1 MNSGDKMNYLKLT
14 KENLESEHICCAI
27 SSNKDPQVI
36 AKKKWLE
43 KQLDEGLVFLKAD
56 QRGKCFIEYL
66 PAEKAF
72 VPIEAKDYLYID
84 CFWVSG
90 SLAGHG
96 YGDELLEQCIS
107 EGKKK
112 GKSGLCVIS
121 SPKKQAFLSDPDY
134 LKYKGFK
141 LADQAEPFF
150 DLLYLPFRKDA
161 IVPKFKDKVKKP
173 QIKESGFVIYYTAD
187 CPFTAK
193 YVPLIEKTAKEKKIS
208 LKTIFLDTREKA
220 QNAPCAWT
228 NYAVFYNG
236 EYVTNEILS
245 EKKLLTLAEKFG
257 VI

>member
-1 MNSGDKMNYLKLT
+1 MNYLKLT

-161 IVPKFKDKVKKP
+161 VIPKFKDKVKKP

-193 YVPLIEKTAKEKKIS
+193 YVPLIEKIAKEKKIT
-208 LKTIFLDTREKA
+208 LKTIFLDTWEKA